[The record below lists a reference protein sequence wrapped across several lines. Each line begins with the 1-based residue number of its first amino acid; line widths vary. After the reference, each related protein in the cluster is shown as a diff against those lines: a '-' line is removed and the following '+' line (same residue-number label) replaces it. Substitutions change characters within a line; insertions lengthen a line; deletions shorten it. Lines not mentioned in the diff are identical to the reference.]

1 LITKV
6 EDLKIEADDV
16 SVKFV
21 KLNGKKTTVKKKK
34 KQKLNQIVVDLKN
47 LKKEIETFK
56 KRNIIYEF
64 IMDPESKFSQEVLE
78 KLRAELLDTVPKITK
93 YKSDGWKISKNK
105 NDIVLSNSNIQN
117 QLDARN
123 QKIDETKGKKKK
135 FTEEITCERSKYS
148 KKKGEDVG
156 CWMLDVGR
164 WMLDVGCWMLDVGC
178 WMVDIGRWTLH
189 VGLYKYGA
197 RCRH

>member
-1 LITKV
+1 
-6 EDLKIEADDV
+6 
-16 SVKFV
+16 
-21 KLNGKKTTVKKKK
+21 
-34 KQKLNQIVVDLKN
+34 LNQIVVDLEN

-123 QKIDETKGKKKK
+123 QIIDETKGKKKK

-148 KKKGEDVG
+148 KKKGERSKYSN
-156 CWMLDVGR
+156 LDSFVKKKPITMSKKELGKI
-164 WMLDVGCWMLDVGC
+164 MKNIEALTQDKIV
-178 WMVDIGRWTLH
+178 ITTLY
-189 VGLYKYGA
+189 LLQRYEFKKK
-197 RCRH
+197 